1 MEAKKEFFNPIT
13 GKYIILEDVKMFSD
27 FTNMYM
33 ELSKSILK
41 DKSIDFSKAKLNKLI
56 LYLTTKDP
64 NSLIPV
70 GDMLTLLTLI
80 CKDKEE

>member
-13 GKYIILEDVKMFSD
+13 GQYITLDDASMFSD

-64 NSLIPV
+64 NSLISV